1 MAGYARGYAIIVV
14 LSASGGHELN
24 SLDQGTPDPVQT
36 GSRPPA
42 SIADYQLVRYIGQG
56 SMAAVYLAED
66 QRWKR
71 EVALKLLAP
80 ELASDRA
87 FRTRMIEESL
97 AAAAIG
103 HPNIL
108 PVYEASQADQTLFA
122 AMRYVRGGDAR
133 SLLNRLGPLPLGYAW
148 LVSAQV
154 AAALDAA
161 HAQGLIH
168 RDVKPANILLEAGIP
183 ATAGIPAQ
191 ANDGV
196 EPGHAYL
203 ADFGMSRAFSPT
215 QAIATGQLVG
225 TLDYVAPEQIEGT
238 DLDGRTDLYSLAC
251 TGFELLCGAPPFGQ
265 DQGLTLMYAQL
276 YAPAPAAT
284 GRRDLP
290 EAVDRVLSTALAK
303 RPADR
308 YPSCGAF
315 AEDLRSALG
324 LRGVELAEPPAPAK
338 ASARAPAGP
347 GQASGPWLAARTRA
361 SAGPGLA
368 AAEAP
373 TVEQPAVQPAVQSAG
388 QDDAGHPEPAQTPK
402 PVTLPGPAE
411 HLEPAEHPE
420 PTADRPDLPGMLAPA
435 DDDETG
441 RRSRALKPVLIGAAV
456 AIVAAAIGSGVALS
470 SQSSRPPATASPAA
484 GSAPTTSAP
493 PSSAPASPSSA
504 SPTASPSASPTV
516 TASQQATAL
525 GTVLTSSA
533 AARTTLSDAVGQVEA
548 CSNLPGAVGQL
559 QDVVTQRSSEYS
571 KAAAL
576 TTSALPQGSAVKSEL
591 MSALRMSL
599 TADREFLAWAQ
610 QQQAGGCTPTAQSAA
625 YNAAYSDSET
635 ADAAKQSFVQVWN
648 PVAAKYGIRQDTAD
662 MI

>member
-1 MAGYARGYAIIVV
+1 MVYQISIARKIPFIARVARGFPGSLVGGYARGYAIIVV

-24 SLDQGTPDPVQT
+24 SLDQGTPDPAQT

-108 PVYEASQADQTLFA
+108 PVYEASKADQTLFA

-148 LVSAQV
+148 LVIAQV

-183 ATAGIPAQ
+183 AAAGMAAQ
-191 ANDGV
+191 ADDDV

-215 QAIATGQLVG
+215 AAIENGQLVG

-290 EAVDRVLSTALAK
+290 DAVDRVLSTALAK

-324 LRGVELAEPPAPAK
+324 LRGVELAEPPEPAK
-338 ASARAPAGP
+338 TGSRAPAVP
-347 GQASGPWLAARTRA
+347 GQAPGPWLAARTRA

-373 TVEQPAVQPAVQSAG
+373 TVEQPAVP
-388 QDDAGHPEPAQTPK
+388 DDAERQ
-402 PVTLPGPAE
+402 
-411 HLEPAEHPE
+411 EPAEHPE
-420 PTADRPDLPGMLAPA
+420 P
-435 DDDETG
+435 
-441 RRSRALKPVLIGAAV
+441 AV
-456 AIVAAAIGSGVALS
+456 A
-470 SQSSRPPATASPAA
+470 
-484 GSAPTTSAP
+484 
-493 PSSAPASPSSA
+493 
-504 SPTASPSASPTV
+504 
-516 TASQQATAL
+516 
-525 GTVLTSSA
+525 
-533 AARTTLSDAVGQVEA
+533 
-548 CSNLPGAVGQL
+548 
-559 QDVVTQRSSEYS
+559 
-571 KAAAL
+571 
-576 TTSALPQGSAVKSEL
+576 
-591 MSALRMSL
+591 
-599 TADREFLAWAQ
+599 
-610 QQQAGGCTPTAQSAA
+610 
-625 YNAAYSDSET
+625 
-635 ADAAKQSFVQVWN
+635 
-648 PVAAKYGIRQDTAD
+648 
-662 MI
+662 